1 MNLLLAS
8 QNKHKAVEI
17 EQYLGMHHTVKSLSE
32 LGFVDELPETH
43 ATFRENASEKAR
55 FVFQRFG
62 VPCFAEDSGLEVTA
76 LHGEPGVYSAR
87 YAGPGK
93 NDADNM
99 VKLLHNLEGIENREA
114 TFRTVIALVMKEEEH
129 FFEGA
134 VQGKIAL
141 APSGSHGFGYD
152 PVFIPEGYSETFAV
166 LGQAVKHKI
175 SHRAKALAQLLQF
188 LERRP

>member
-1 MNLLLAS
+1 
-8 QNKHKAVEI
+8 
-17 EQYLGMHHTVKSLSE
+17 
-32 LGFVDELPETH
+32 
-43 ATFRENASEKAR
+43 
-55 FVFQRFG
+55 
-62 VPCFAEDSGLEVTA
+62 
-76 LHGEPGVYSAR
+76 
-87 YAGPGK
+87 
-93 NDADNM
+93 M

-141 APSGSHGFGYD
+141 APSGSNGFGYD